1 MFLNKYCALRRPKK
15 FQQIIV
21 ENAKKSLCDLYGS
34 VYDSVMGIND
44 WMTSYAVKN
53 EITEP
58 SAISEMING
67 VCREEI
73 IIAASMVTEDT
84 VFILESNSEVTA
96 E

>member
-1 MFLNKYCALRRPKK
+1 MP
-15 FQQIIV
+15 V

-58 SAISEMING
+58 TALAEMIKE

-84 VFILESNSEVTA
+84 VFILESESEEAA